1 MPSDSP
7 TASEAPLR
15 PPEPAR
21 EMGWLRWVVIVVAL
35 GVLALFGFKGYG
47 WLQAYVAQ
55 RHAIA
60 QEETPPLA
68 EPQPS
73 LVGRAP
79 AASAPGA
86 PTEPFAPAVTGEGV
100 RACVRP
106 DGQRVLTNQA
116 CPAGSRPEP
125 APAPATGAR
134 AAATIT
140 WAGDDPSLHDATC
153 HYLTAEIDRLGYEF
167 EQPLPPPVIDL
178 ISTRLSHLRSES
190 AQGRCAPAEPAK
202 TPAHPAAPTRG
213 AHKPAADKPARGS
226 GR

>member
-21 EMGWLRWVVIVVAL
+21 EPGWLRWIVIVVAL
-35 GVLALFGFKGYG
+35 GVLALFGFKGYE
-47 WLQAYVAQ
+47 WLQGYVVQ
-55 RHAIA
+55 RHGMAL
-60 QEETPPLA
+60 QDTPPLA

-79 AASAPGA
+79 PAAPAAPA
-86 PTEPFAPAVTGEGV
+86 EPFAPAVTGEGV
-100 RACVRP
+100 RVCVRP

-116 CPAGSRPEP
+116 CPAGTRPEL

-134 AAATIT
+134 ATATIT

-153 HYLTAEIDRLGYEF
+153 QYLTAEIGRLGYEF
-167 EQPLPPPVIDL
+167 EQPLPPPVIDG
-178 ISTRLSHLRSES
+178 ISTRLSQLRSES

-202 TPAHPAAPTRG
+202 APAHPDAPTRG
-213 AHKPAADKPARGS
+213 AHKPAPGAPR
-226 GR
+226 